1 MKATA
6 FATTSDGQ
14 TDGKKATPSLV
25 TQASWIW
32 RGRSFLFLS
41 LSFSSVPRTAPFF
54 LSLPPPPPPPPPPHP
69 PPHPCPRPPLSSP
82 PLPPPPLEL
91 PPTLTMDRT
100 RKKAISCS
108 RKGTRRSGIDRSRA
122 QPKITT
128 PWVCFQQLAGL
139 VFSFPFS
146 LSERPY
152 FSCSG
157 FARDFSGPLR
167 GTPHSALRA

>member
-54 LSLPPPPPPPPPPHP
+54 LSL
-69 PPHPCPRPPLSSP
+69 
-82 PLPPPPLEL
+82 PPPLEL

>member
-54 LSLPPPPPPPPPPHP
+54 LS
-69 PPHPCPRPPLSSP
+69 
-82 PLPPPPLEL
+82 LPPPPLEL

>member
-6 FATTSDGQ
+6 FAITSDGQ

-32 RGRSFLFLS
+32 RGRSYLFLS

-54 LSLPPPPPPPPPPHP
+54 LSL
-69 PPHPCPRPPLSSP
+69 
-82 PLPPPPLEL
+82 PPPLEL

-139 VFSFPFS
+139 VFSFPFC

-152 FSCSG
+152 FSALSVHQRFFRSLEG
-157 FARDFSGPLR
+157 HATLR
-167 GTPHSALRA
+167 IACVSAQRQLT

>member
-1 MKATA
+1 VKATA
-6 FATTSDGQ
+6 FAITSDGH

-54 LSLPPPPPPPPPPHP
+54 LSL
-69 PPHPCPRPPLSSP
+69 
-82 PLPPPPLEL
+82 PPPLEL

>member
-1 MKATA
+1 VKATA

-54 LSLPPPPPPPPPPHP
+54 LSL
-69 PPHPCPRPPLSSP
+69 
-82 PLPPPPLEL
+82 PPPLEL